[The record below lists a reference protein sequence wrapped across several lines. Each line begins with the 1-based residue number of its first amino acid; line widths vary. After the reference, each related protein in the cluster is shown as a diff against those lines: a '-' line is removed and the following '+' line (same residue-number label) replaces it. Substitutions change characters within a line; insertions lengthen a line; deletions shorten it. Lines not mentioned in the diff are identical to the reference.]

1 MPVREMIVRGLVQ
14 GVGFRMAV
22 CRWARQLGI
31 NGFVRNRADGSV
43 HIIAEGPEEKFALFE
58 SGVRSG
64 CGSFA
69 QIDDVEVVAST
80 KEPPMKGFAIR

>member
-1 MPVREMIVRGLVQ
+1 MPVKEMLVKGLVQ

-22 CRWARQLGI
+22 SRWARQLGI
-31 NGFVRNRADGSV
+31 TGYVRNRADGSV
-43 HIIAEGPEEKFALFE
+43 QIVADGPEEKLALFE

-69 QIDDVEVVAST
+69 QIDDMEILPLEKSPAVQ
-80 KEPPMKGFAIR
+80 GFAVR